1 MKYYISK
8 PASHKLDETII
19 TGIKRID
26 IDAVLVDE
34 LRDADICVFQ
44 KGWTK
49 SKLCVADYHMARELR
64 IERREGYIYTDKYTV
79 KLN

>member
-8 PASHKLDETII
+8 PTSHKTDERLIE
-19 TGIKRID
+19 GIKS
-26 IDAVLVDE
+26 VDSE
-34 LRDADICVFQ
+34 AEFVGNLYKADIAVFQ

-49 SKLCVADYHMARELR
+49 SKICVADYHLASDRR
-64 IERREGYIYTDKYTV
+64 IERREAYLYTDKYKA